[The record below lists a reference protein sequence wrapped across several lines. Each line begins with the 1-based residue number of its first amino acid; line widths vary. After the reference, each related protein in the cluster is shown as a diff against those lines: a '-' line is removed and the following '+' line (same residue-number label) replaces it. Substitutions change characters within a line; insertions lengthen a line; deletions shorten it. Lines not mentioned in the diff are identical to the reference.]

1 MKVENNEKIL
11 VTGCAGFIGMH
22 LVKKLCDQGFNVIGI
37 DNLNDYYDINLKKN
51 RLLEL
56 GKYKNFDFFKLDI
69 CDYQSLEDL
78 FNAHQFD
85 KVVNLAAQAGVR
97 YSLIN
102 PNAYIDSNISG
113 FMNVLECCRHF
124 KVKGLVYAS
133 SSSVYGGNKEIP
145 FSEKHN
151 VDSPISIYA
160 ASKKANELMAFSY
173 SHLYDLSSTGLRFF
187 TVYGPWGR
195 PDMAMFIFAEKILNG
210 LPIPVFNNGDML
222 RDFTYISDITDGI
235 LSAIEKNY
243 KCEIFNLGNNKSE
256 SLMEIVAQIESGLSK
271 KAIIR
276 KEPIQPGDIERT
288 CADIDKAKSRL
299 GFDPKVDIKDGI
311 NNFIN
316 WYLNYIKRY

>member
-37 DNLNDYYDINLKKN
+37 DNLNDYYDVNLKNN

-78 FNAHQFD
+78 FKSHQFD

-124 KVKGLVYAS
+124 KIKGLVYAS

-151 VDSPISIYA
+151 ADSPISIYA
-160 ASKKANELMAFSY
+160 ASKKLMS
-173 SHLYDLSSTGLRFF
+173 
-187 TVYGPWGR
+187 
-195 PDMAMFIFAEKILNG
+195 
-210 LPIPVFNNGDML
+210 
-222 RDFTYISDITDGI
+222 
-235 LSAIEKNY
+235 
-243 KCEIFNLGNNKSE
+243 
-256 SLMEIVAQIESGLSK
+256 
-271 KAIIR
+271 
-276 KEPIQPGDIERT
+276 
-288 CADIDKAKSRL
+288 
-299 GFDPKVDIKDGI
+299 
-311 NNFIN
+311 
-316 WYLNYIKRY
+316 